1 MKVDSSGGL
10 QSGGR
15 PRHRPVEAGEAG
27 ETGEAGGGES
37 EAAPQ
42 LQSVLGTEQY
52 Q

>member
-27 ETGEAGGGES
+27 EAGGGES